1 MGLCKNFTQRYD
13 VKEYNYLLDEKQFIY
28 PLLTKQLIAMY
39 INHPKLPTVV
49 TLSKDLHVTF
59 N

>member
-1 MGLCKNFTQRYD
+1 MGLCGNFTHRYN

-28 PLLTKQLIAMY
+28 PLLTKQLIATY
-39 INHPKLPTVV
+39 INQPKLPTVV